1 MSNAT
6 KRRQVSRLSRERRID
21 DIMAAGREVFREK
34 GYEDAPLSDIAEKAN
49 VVEGSIYRYFEN
61 KRDLLVK
68 VIEDWYMVMLADY
81 QEQLSGISG
90 TRNRLR
96 YMIWRHLKT
105 IHEEPALCNLMFRYL
120 RSGNDYS
127 QTVVYELNRNYT
139 RQTLDIIREGINK
152 GELRND
158 VSLRL
163 VRDMIYGCV
172 EHRTWAYLR
181 GEGDFDIETT
191 ANEVVELVLSGL
203 EVRSAASGANAGIS
217 ERLERAVEKLERMAE
232 TGGK

>member
-1 MSNAT
+1 MTIAPQ
-6 KRRQVSRLSRERRID
+6 RRQVSRLSRERRIA

-49 VVEGSIYRYFEN
+49 VVEGSIYRYFDN

-68 VIEDWYMVMLADY
+68 VIEVWYEGMLADY

-105 IHEEPALCNLMFRYL
+105 IHDEPALCNLMFQFL
-120 RSGNDYS
+120 RSDKDYS
-127 QTVVYELNRNYT
+127 KTAVFVLNRNYT
-139 RQTLDIIREGINK
+139 RQTLDIINEGIAK
-152 GELRND
+152 GELRGD

-163 VRDMIYGCV
+163 IRDMIYGCV
-172 EHRTWAYLR
+172 EHTTWAYLR
-181 GEGDFDIETT
+181 GEADFDVETT
-191 ANEVVELVLSGL
+191 ANDVVELVLSGL
-203 EVRSAASGANAGIS
+203 QVRYAGNPATPDIAT
-217 ERLERAVEKLERMAE
+217 RLENAVEKLEAL
-232 TGGK
+232 TSKT